1 MEKSQDAALPMA
13 TTGRP
18 VRTVVVTPLNKVL
31 LDWVAPVL
39 FALLL
44 FFTIIGHSADPGS
57 TLARTVGNLLAV
69 TGVLYFLLLA
79 LGRRITVATDVALLL
94 IALAA
99 SVAVSVIGAGDVRT
113 SLDRLQ
119 LYLVVALLAT
129 ATHVAYRDRGHIPVE
144 AWFAGVALVHLPFL
158 LWVIMGIR
166 DAGGPPFWTHG
177 LKVPWF
183 VNVRQFAELGFFA
196 AVTGTGLGLLR
207 PRLAVSS
214 FLLAFVALFGLILTG
229 SRGATLSWVLFVLLA
244 CCSRHERLRAAVH
257 GLLVLSLA
265 AGLVWYLDHSGLLPS
280 PNLFSRLDNL
290 RLGREEFNMGR
301 FAVWSSAMP
310 QILAH
315 PLFGSGPEGWRISGC
330 CVRQYSQ
337 AHNFVLQFLLEFGL
351 VGVGIAVLLLVR
363 AVKSLGG
370 VAGTAQRVLAAPCNR
385 VLACLVTAY
394 LAYSLIDQTMYHLV
408 PLLILAPLVGLL
420 SAGLAQVRVGEG
432 GSAGG
437 QQVR

>member
-1 MEKSQDAALPMA
+1 
-13 TTGRP
+13 
-18 VRTVVVTPLNKVL
+18 VRTVALTPLDKVL

-44 FFTIIGHSADPGS
+44 YFTIIGHSAAPGA

-69 TGVLYFLLLA
+69 TGVLYFVLLA

-94 IALAA
+94 VALAA
-99 SVAVSVIGAGDVRT
+99 SVAVSVIGSGDVRT

-119 LYLVVALLAT
+119 LYLAVVLLAT
-129 ATHVAYRDRGHIPVE
+129 ATYVAYRDRRHVPVE
-144 AWFAGVALVHLPFL
+144 AWFAGIALVHLPFL

-177 LKVPWF
+177 AQVPWF
-183 VNVRQFAELGFFA
+183 VNVRQFAELGFLA
-196 AVTGTGLGLLR
+196 AVAGTGLGLLR

-214 FLLAFVALFGLILTG
+214 FLLAFVALFGLMLTG

-244 CCSRHERLRAAVH
+244 CCSRHERLRAALH

-290 RLGREEFNMGR
+290 RLGHEEFNYGR
-301 FAVWSSAMP
+301 FDVWSSAMP

-315 PLFGSGPEGWRISGC
+315 PLFGSGPEGWQISGC
-330 CVRQYSQ
+330 CARHVAQ

-351 VGVGIAVLLLVR
+351 VGLGIAGLLLFR
-363 AVKSLGG
+363 AVNSLGG
-370 VAGTAQRVLAAPCNR
+370 VAGAAQRVIAAPSNR
-385 VLACLVTAY
+385 VLACLLAAY

-408 PLLILAPLVGLL
+408 PLLIVAPLVGLL
-420 SAGLAQVRVGEG
+420 SAGLVQVIGVKHIRCEDVAHTLPESRV
-432 GSAGG
+432 
-437 QQVR
+437 R